1 MRTIDLERIVIP
13 QGVKFMLIST
23 LAFSTMQVLIK
34 SLSHIHVSEILLFR
48 SGITSLMCMIYL
60 RRNRIPMLGNQRG
73 LLMARGLIGTVSLVL
88 FLYTIQT
95 MPLGASVTLK
105 YLSPVFTALFAML
118 FLKERVR
125 VIQWLCFM
133 LALSGI
139 FLIKGF
145 DTRIGM
151 IPLLLG
157 LGSAL
162 SAGVVYTLIRTIGDR
177 DHPLVVVNY
186 FMFIASLVGII
197 FSIKYWITPSLIGWM
212 MLLGIGVLGYFAQL
226 YMTKAFQVEAAS
238 KIVSI
243 KYVEVGYA
251 LLFGY
256 IVFGEGYSTWSFLG
270 ILMVL
275 GGMLLNVVLSKK

>member
-1 MRTIDLERIVIP
+1 MKAIDFQGIVIP
-13 QGVKFMLIST
+13 RGVKYMLIST

-34 SLSHIHVSEILLFR
+34 FLNHIHVSEILLFR
-48 SGITSLMCMIYL
+48 AGITSIMCMIFL
-60 RRNRIPMLGNQRG
+60 WRHRIPMLGNQRKW
-73 LLMARGLIGTVSLVL
+73 LLARGLVGSVSLVL

-118 FLKERVR
+118 FLKEQVR
-125 VIQWLCFM
+125 PARWLCFAVA
-133 LALSGI
+133 LAGI

-145 DTRIGM
+145 DTRIGLV
-151 IPLLLG
+151 PLLLG
-157 LGSAL
+157 LGSAF
-162 SAGVVYTLIRTIGDR
+162 SAGIVYTLIRKIGDG

-186 FMFIASLVGII
+186 FMFIASLIGIV
-197 FSIKYWITPSLIGWM
+197 FSIQYWIPPAPVEWI

-226 YMTKAFQVEAAS
+226 YMTRAFQIEAAS

-243 KYVEVGYA
+243 KYIEVGYA

-256 IVFGEGYSTWSFLG
+256 LLFGEGYELGSFLG
-270 ILMVL
+270 ISMVL
-275 GGMLLNVVLSKK
+275 AGMLLNVILGKK